1 MFKFNIFKRYFFI
14 EYSKTVLNVTLM
26 FLALGI
32 ILNIFEEVN
41 FFKDHAVGFLL
52 PVTLTF
58 LKVPSMIYRLFP
70 FIFLISSIILFLRF
84 VRSEEIIALKIAGIS
99 NFRIIIFPALI
110 SLVFGIIIVTGINT
124 VTSKL
129 THKYLDIKNQYTKDN
144 DYLAAL
150 TENGIWIKDKID
162 GNTNIIR
169 AKRLSK
175 NDLIDVSIYKFDEN
189 NKPQVRIE
197 ARKADVSS
205 TGMQLSVASGNYGAP
220 VNLSTYLAS
229 HSFVSNFEIN
239 SIKNIFS
246 NLDAVSFWELNK
258 LKENY
263 KFLGY
268 STKEIE
274 SEFQRALSFPF
285 FLMSMTL
292 LAGAVVMNVRYKG
305 NYMSYVIITIIL
317 SVIIFYL
324 NDLSRALGETE
335 QISLIMS
342 VARLISAS
350 LYTLVTL
357 DLGMFFP
364 LSIISFFANVNT
376 CRLLR
381 VSK

>member
-1 MFKFNIFKRYFFI
+1 MFRFNIFKKYFFI
-14 EYSKTVLNVTLM
+14 EYSKIVLNVTLA

-32 ILNIFEEVN
+32 VLNLFEEVN

-52 PVTLTF
+52 PLSLTF
-58 LKVPSMIYRLFP
+58 LKVPSIIYKLFP
-70 FIFLISSIILFLRF
+70 FIFLISSIILFLNF
-84 VRSEEIIALKIAGIS
+84 VQSEEVIAIKIAGIS
-99 NFRIIIFPALI
+99 NFRIIFFPAII
-110 SLVFGIIIVTGINT
+110 SLIFGIFIVTSINT

-129 THKYLDIKNQYTKDN
+129 THKYLDIKNEYTKDN

-150 TENGIWIKDKID
+150 TENGIWIKDKIE

-169 AKRLSK
+169 AKKLSQ

-205 TGMQLSVASGNYGAP
+205 NEWQLSDARIYYG
-220 VNLSTYLAS
+220 VTNNLSTYLAS

-246 NLDAVSFWELNK
+246 NLDAISFWELNK

-263 KFLGY
+263 KYLGY

-274 SEFQRALSFPF
+274 SEFQRALSFPL

-292 LAGAVVMNVRYKG
+292 LAGAVVMNIKYRG
-305 NYMSYVIITIIL
+305 NYLAYVIIAIIL

-324 NDLSRALGETE
+324 NDFSRALGETE

-342 VARLISAS
+342 VWTPLIIV
-350 LYTLVTL
+350 L
-357 DLGMFFP
+357 
-364 LSIISFFANVNT
+364 IISSIGMIHVNE
-376 CRLLR
+376 
-381 VSK
+381 K

>member
-1 MFKFNIFKRYFFI
+1 MFKLNIFKKYFFI
-14 EYSKTVLNVTLM
+14 EYSKIILNVTLA

-41 FFKDHAVGFLL
+41 FFKDHAVGLIL
-52 PVTLTF
+52 PLSLTF
-58 LKVPSMIYRLFP
+58 LKVPAMIYKLFP
-70 FIFLISSIILFLRF
+70 FIFLISSIILFLKF
-84 VRSEEIIALKIAGIS
+84 IQSEEIIILKVAGVS
-99 NFRIIIFPALI
+99 NFRIIFFPALI
-110 SLVFGIIIVTGINT
+110 SLIFGIFIVTSINT

-129 THKYLDIKNQYTKDN
+129 THKYLDIKNEYTKDN

-169 AKRLSK
+169 AKKLSQ
-175 NDLIDVSIYKFDEN
+175 NNLIDVSIYKFDEN

-205 TGMQLSVASGNYGAP
+205 NEWQLSDARIYYG
-220 VNLSTYLAS
+220 VTNNLSTYLAS

-246 NLDAVSFWELNK
+246 NLDAISFWELNK

-263 KFLGY
+263 KYLGY

-274 SEFQRALSFPF
+274 SEFQRALSFPL

-292 LAGAVVMNVRYKG
+292 IAGAVVMNIKYRG
-305 NYMSYVIITIIL
+305 NYLVYVFIAIIL

-324 NDLSRALGETE
+324 NDFSRALGETE
-335 QISLIMS
+335 KISLIMS
-342 VARLISAS
+342 VW
-350 LYTLVTL
+350 T
-357 DLGMFFP
+357 P
-364 LSIISFFANVNT
+364 LSIVLIMSVIGMIHVNE
-376 CRLLR
+376 
-381 VSK
+381 K

>member
-1 MFKFNIFKRYFFI
+1 
-14 EYSKTVLNVTLM
+14 
-26 FLALGI
+26 
-32 ILNIFEEVN
+32 
-41 FFKDHAVGFLL
+41 
-52 PVTLTF
+52 
-58 LKVPSMIYRLFP
+58 
-70 FIFLISSIILFLRF
+70 
-84 VRSEEIIALKIAGIS
+84 LKITGVS

-129 THKYLDIKNQYTKDN
+129 THKYLDIKNHYTKGN

-150 TENGIWIKDKID
+150 TENGIWIKDKIE

-169 AKRLSK
+169 AKKLSQ

-205 TGMQLSVASGNYGAP
+205 NEWQLSDAIIYYG
-220 VNLSTYLAS
+220 VTNNLSTYLAS

-263 KFLGY
+263 KYLGY
-268 STKEIE
+268 STKEVE
-274 SEFQRALSFPF
+274 SEFQRALSFPL
-285 FLMSMTL
+285 FLMSMTF
-292 LAGAVVMNVRYKG
+292 LAGAVVMNVKYRG
-305 NYMSYVIITIIL
+305 NYLAYVVIAMIL

-324 NDLSRALGETE
+324 NDFSRALGETE
-335 QISLIMS
+335 RISLIMS
-342 VARLISAS
+342 VW
-350 LYTLVTL
+350 T
-357 DLGMFFP
+357 P
-364 LSIISFFANVNT
+364 LSIVLIISSIGMIHVNE
-376 CRLLR
+376 
-381 VSK
+381 K

>member
-1 MFKFNIFKRYFFI
+1 MFKYNIFKKYFFI
-14 EYSKTVLNVTLM
+14 EYSKTVLNIS
-26 FLALGI
+26 FIALALGI
-32 ILNIFEEVN
+32 IINLFEEIN

-52 PVTLTF
+52 PLKLTF
-58 LKVPSMIYRLFP
+58 LKVPAMVYRLFP
-70 FIFLISSIILFLRF
+70 FIFLIASIVLFLKF
-84 VRSEEIIALKIAGIS
+84 IQSEEIIALKIAGIS

-110 SLVFGIIIVTGINT
+110 SLIFGFFIVTGINT

-129 THKYLDIKNQYTKDN
+129 THKYLDIKNKYTQDN

-175 NDLIDVSIYKFDEN
+175 NSLLNVSIYRFDEN
-189 NKPQVRIE
+189 NEPQSRIE
-197 ARKADVSS
+197 TRNADVT
-205 TGMQLSVASGNYGAP
+205 TGKWKLFDANIYYGDNNNISNYF
-220 VNLSTYLAS
+220 TEY
-229 HSFVSNFEIN
+229 SFVSNFDIN
-239 SIKNIFS
+239 GINNIFS

-268 STKEIE
+268 STKEVE
-274 SEFQRALSFPF
+274 SEFQRSLSFPI

-292 LAGAVVMNVRYKG
+292 LAGAVVMNVKYRG
-305 NYMSYVIITIIL
+305 NYFAYIIISIIL

-324 NDLSRALGETE
+324 NDFSKALGETE

-342 VARLISAS
+342 VWTPVFIVL
-350 LYTLVTL
+350 
-357 DLGMFFP
+357 
-364 LSIISFFANVNT
+364 IISSIGMIYVNE
-376 CRLLR
+376 
-381 VSK
+381 K

>member
-1 MFKFNIFKRYFFI
+1 MFNFNIFKRYFFV

-58 LKVPSMIYRLFP
+58 LKVPSMIYKLFP
-70 FIFLISSIILFLRF
+70 FIFLISSIIFFLRF
-84 VRSEEIIALKIAGIS
+84 VRSEEIIALKIAGVS

-129 THKYLDIKNQYTKDN
+129 THKYLDIKNHYTKDN

-162 GNTNIIR
+162 GNTNIVR
-169 AKRLSK
+169 AKKLSK
-175 NDLIDVSIYKFDEN
+175 NNLIDVSIYKFDEN
-189 NKPQVRIE
+189 NESLLRIE
-197 ARKADVSS
+197 TRKADISKHNWK
-205 TGMQLSVASGNYGAP
+205 LSDATIYYNDSNNISDYFAD
-220 VNLSTYLAS
+220 Y
-229 HSFVSNFEIN
+229 SFVSHFEIN

-246 NLDAVSFWELNK
+246 NLDAISFWELSK

-263 KFLGY
+263 KYLGY

-292 LAGAVVMNVRYKG
+292 LAGAVVMNVKYRG
-305 NYMSYVIITIIL
+305 NYLSYIIITIIL

-342 VARLISAS
+342 VW
-350 LYTLVTL
+350 T
-357 DLGMFFP
+357 P
-364 LSIISFFANVNT
+364 LSIVLIFSSIGMIHVNE
-376 CRLLR
+376 
-381 VSK
+381 K

>member
-1 MFKFNIFKRYFFI
+1 MFKLNIFKKYFFI
-14 EYSKTVLNVTLM
+14 EYSKIILNVTLA

-41 FFKDHAVGFLL
+41 FFKDLAVGFLL
-52 PVTLTF
+52 PLSLTF
-58 LKVPSMIYRLFP
+58 LKVPAMIYKLFP
-70 FIFLISSIILFLRF
+70 FIFLFSSIILFLKF
-84 VRSEEIIALKIAGIS
+84 IQSEEIIILKVAGVS
-99 NFRIIIFPALI
+99 NFRIIFFPALI
-110 SLVFGIIIVTGINT
+110 SLIFGIFIVTSINT

-129 THKYLDIKNQYTKDN
+129 THKYLDIKNEYTKDN

-175 NDLIDVSIYKFDEN
+175 NSLIDVSIYKFDEN
-189 NKPQVRIE
+189 NESLLRIE
-197 ARKADVSS
+197 TRNADISKHNWKLSDATIYYSDSNNVSS
-205 TGMQLSVASGNYGAP
+205 YFAEY
-220 VNLSTYLAS
+220 
-229 HSFVSNFEIN
+229 SFVSHFDIN
-239 SIKNIFS
+239 GIKNIFS
-246 NLDAVSFWELNK
+246 NLDAISFWELSK

-263 KFLGY
+263 KYLGY

-292 LAGAVVMNVRYKG
+292 LAGAVVMNVKYRG
-305 NYMSYVIITIIL
+305 NYLSYVIITIIL

-342 VARLISAS
+342 VW
-350 LYTLVTL
+350 T
-357 DLGMFFP
+357 P
-364 LSIISFFANVNT
+364 LSIVLIFSSIGMIHVNE
-376 CRLLR
+376 
-381 VSK
+381 K

>member
-1 MFKFNIFKRYFFI
+1 MFKFNIFIKYFFI
-14 EYSKTVLNVTLM
+14 EYSKIILKVTLV

-32 ILNIFEEVN
+32 IFNLIEEVN

-52 PVTLTF
+52 PLSLTF
-58 LKVPSMIYRLFP
+58 LKVPSIIYKLFP

-84 VRSEEIIALKIAGIS
+84 VRSEEIIALKVAGVS

-110 SLVFGIIIVTGINT
+110 SLFFGIIIVAGINT

-129 THKYLDIKNQYTKDN
+129 THKYLDIKNEYTQDN

-150 TENGIWIKDKID
+150 TENGIWIKDKIE

-169 AKRLSK
+169 AKKLSQ

-189 NKPQVRIE
+189 NEVQSRIE
-197 ARKADVSS
+197 TRKADISNNKWK
-205 TGMQLSVASGNYGAP
+205 LSDAKIYYGNS
-220 VNLSTYLAS
+220 NNFSTYHANY
-229 HSFVSNFEIN
+229 SFVSNFEIN

-246 NLDAVSFWELNK
+246 NLDAISFWELNK

-263 KFLGY
+263 KYLGY

-274 SEFQRALSFPF
+274 SEFQRALSFPL

-292 LAGAVVMNVRYKG
+292 LAGAVVMNIRYRG
-305 NYMSYVIITIIL
+305 NYLTYVVIAIIL

-342 VARLISAS
+342 VW
-350 LYTLVTL
+350 T
-357 DLGMFFP
+357 P
-364 LSIISFFANVNT
+364 LSIILIFSSMGMIHVNE
-376 CRLLR
+376 
-381 VSK
+381 K

>member
-1 MFKFNIFKRYFFI
+1 MFRFNIFKKYFFI
-14 EYSKTVLNVTLM
+14 EYSKIVLNVTLA

-32 ILNIFEEVN
+32 VLNIFEEVN

-52 PVTLTF
+52 PLSLTF
-58 LKVPSMIYRLFP
+58 LKVPSIIYKLFP
-70 FIFLISSIILFLRF
+70 FIFLISSIILFLNF
-84 VRSEEIIALKIAGIS
+84 VQSEEVIAIKIAGIS
-99 NFRIIIFPALI
+99 NFRIIFFPAII
-110 SLVFGIIIVTGINT
+110 SLIFGIIIVAGINT

-129 THKYLDIKNQYTKDN
+129 THKYLDIKNEYTQDN

-150 TENGIWIKDKID
+150 TENGIWIKDKIE

-169 AKRLSK
+169 AKKLSQ

-205 TGMQLSVASGNYGAP
+205 NEWQLSDARIYYG
-220 VNLSTYLAS
+220 VTNNLSTYLAS

-246 NLDAVSFWELNK
+246 NLDAISFWELNK

-263 KFLGY
+263 KYLGY

-274 SEFQRALSFPF
+274 SEFQRALSFPL
-285 FLMSMTL
+285 FLMSMTF
-292 LAGAVVMNVRYKG
+292 LAGAVVMNVKYRG
-305 NYMSYVIITIIL
+305 NYLAYVVIAMIL

-324 NDLSRALGETE
+324 NDFSRALGETE

-342 VARLISAS
+342 VWTPLIIV
-350 LYTLVTL
+350 L
-357 DLGMFFP
+357 
-364 LSIISFFANVNT
+364 IISSIGMIHVNE
-376 CRLLR
+376 
-381 VSK
+381 K

>member
-1 MFKFNIFKRYFFI
+1 MFRFNIFKKYFFI
-14 EYSKTVLNVTLM
+14 EYSKIVLNVTLA

-32 ILNIFEEVN
+32 VLNIFEEVN

-52 PVTLTF
+52 PLSLTF
-58 LKVPSMIYRLFP
+58 LKVPSIIYKLFP
-70 FIFLISSIILFLRF
+70 FIFLISSIILFLNF
-84 VRSEEIIALKIAGIS
+84 VQSEEVIAIKIAGIS
-99 NFRIIIFPALI
+99 NFRIIFFPAII
-110 SLVFGIIIVTGINT
+110 SLIFGIIIVTGINT

-129 THKYLDIKNQYTKDN
+129 THKYLDIKNEYTKDN

-205 TGMQLSVASGNYGAP
+205 NEWQLSDAIIYYG
-220 VNLSTYLAS
+220 VTNNLSTYLAS

-246 NLDAVSFWELNK
+246 NLDAISFWELNK

-263 KFLGY
+263 KYLGY

-274 SEFQRALSFPF
+274 AEFHRSLSFPL

-292 LAGAVVMNVRYKG
+292 LAGAVVMNVKYRG
-305 NYMSYVIITIIL
+305 NYIAYVVIAMIL

-324 NDLSRALGETE
+324 NDFSRALGETE

-342 VARLISAS
+342 VWTPLIIV
-350 LYTLVTL
+350 L
-357 DLGMFFP
+357 
-364 LSIISFFANVNT
+364 IISSIGMIHVNE
-376 CRLLR
+376 
-381 VSK
+381 K

>member
-1 MFKFNIFKRYFFI
+1 MFRFNIFKKYFFI
-14 EYSKTVLNVTLM
+14 EYSKIVLNVTLA

-32 ILNIFEEVN
+32 VLNIFEEIN

-52 PVTLTF
+52 PLSLTF
-58 LKVPSMIYRLFP
+58 LKVPSIIYKLFP
-70 FIFLISSIILFLRF
+70 FIFLISSIILFLNF
-84 VRSEEIIALKIAGIS
+84 VQSEEVIAIKIAGIS
-99 NFRIIIFPALI
+99 NFRIIFFPAII
-110 SLVFGIIIVTGINT
+110 SLIFGIIIVTGINT

-129 THKYLDIKNQYTKDN
+129 THKYLDIKNEYTQDN

-150 TENGIWIKDKID
+150 TENGIWIKDKIE

-169 AKRLSK
+169 AKKLSQ

-205 TGMQLSVASGNYGAP
+205 NEWQLSDAIIYYG
-220 VNLSTYLAS
+220 VTNNLSTYLAS

-246 NLDAVSFWELNK
+246 NLDAISFWELNK

-263 KFLGY
+263 KYLGY

-274 SEFQRALSFPF
+274 SEFQRALSFPL

-292 LAGAVVMNVRYKG
+292 LAGAVVMNIKYRG
-305 NYMSYVIITIIL
+305 NYLAYVIIAIIL

-324 NDLSRALGETE
+324 NDFSRALGETE

-342 VARLISAS
+342 VW
-350 LYTLVTL
+350 T
-357 DLGMFFP
+357 P
-364 LSIISFFANVNT
+364 LSIVLIISSIGMIHVNE
-376 CRLLR
+376 
-381 VSK
+381 K

>member
-1 MFKFNIFKRYFFI
+1 MFKLNIFKKYFFI
-14 EYSKTVLNVTLM
+14 EYSKIVLNVTLA

-32 ILNIFEEVN
+32 VLNLFEEVN

-52 PVTLTF
+52 PLSLTF
-58 LKVPSMIYRLFP
+58 LKVPAMIYKLFP
-70 FIFLISSIILFLRF
+70 FIFLISSIILFLNF
-84 VRSEEIIALKIAGIS
+84 VQSEEVIAIKIAGIS
-99 NFRIIIFPALI
+99 NFRIIFFPAII
-110 SLVFGIIIVTGINT
+110 SLIFGIIIVTGINT

-129 THKYLDIKNQYTKDN
+129 THKYLDIKNEYTQDN

-150 TENGIWIKDKID
+150 TENGIWIKDKIE

-169 AKRLSK
+169 AKKLSQ

-205 TGMQLSVASGNYGAP
+205 NEWQLSDARIYDGVTN
-220 VNLSTYLAS
+220 NLSTYLAS

-263 KFLGY
+263 KYLGY

-274 SEFQRALSFPF
+274 SEFQRALSFPL

-292 LAGAVVMNVRYKG
+292 LAGAVVMNIKYKG
-305 NYMSYVIITIIL
+305 NYIAYVIIAIIL

-324 NDLSRALGETE
+324 NDFSRALGETE

-342 VARLISAS
+342 VWTPLIIV
-350 LYTLVTL
+350 L
-357 DLGMFFP
+357 
-364 LSIISFFANVNT
+364 IISSIGMIHVNE
-376 CRLLR
+376 
-381 VSK
+381 K